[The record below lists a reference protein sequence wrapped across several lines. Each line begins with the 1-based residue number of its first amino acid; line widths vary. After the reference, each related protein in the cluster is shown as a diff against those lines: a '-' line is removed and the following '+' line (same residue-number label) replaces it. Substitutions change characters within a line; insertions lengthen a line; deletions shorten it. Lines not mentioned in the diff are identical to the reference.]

1 MLDVKSNINKS
12 IKIIKSIFIIL
23 MLFVLGSNFTSAEKV
38 EDLKVD
44 KYINDYANIIDDN
57 VEAAL
62 NNDLYD
68 FYASTTNQVVVVTV
82 NNIDGDYIEHYAIK
96 LAEKIKA
103 GGAQY
108 DNGVILL
115 ISKDDKL
122 IRIEVGYGLEA
133 TLTDSKSRNITDNIL
148 RPEFKTGNYTTGVQR
163 AVAEI
168 KNITSVAGY
177 NSDNIN
183 KSGSL
188 FSSGLLSFLSHMP
201 AEIYFFLFFFGF
213 TFLQWLGS
221 VLGRTKSWWLGGAI
235 GFVLALLVFIFVAK
249 ILFVFLLTFI
259 GFVFDFAVSK
269 NYKQHASGLRSGPP
283 DWWAGGD
290 TFGGLSRGAGWS
302 SSSGGYSGGGGS
314 FGGGGASGDW

>member
-23 MLFVLGSNFTSAEKV
+23 MLFVLGSSFTSAEKV

-68 FYASTTNQVVVVTV
+68 FYASTTNQVVVETV

-148 RPEFKTGNYTTGVQR
+148 RPEVKNKTY
-163 AVAEI
+163 
-168 KNITSVAGY
+168 
-177 NSDNIN
+177 
-183 KSGSL
+183 KSQQ
-188 FSSGLLSFLSHMP
+188 
-201 AEIYFFLFFFGF
+201 E
-213 TFLQWLGS
+213 
-221 VLGRTKSWWLGGAI
+221 
-235 GFVLALLVFIFVAK
+235 
-249 ILFVFLLTFI
+249 
-259 GFVFDFAVSK
+259 
-269 NYKQHASGLRSGPP
+269 YK
-283 DWWAGGD
+283 
-290 TFGGLSRGAGWS
+290 
-302 SSSGGYSGGGGS
+302 
-314 FGGGGASGDW
+314 